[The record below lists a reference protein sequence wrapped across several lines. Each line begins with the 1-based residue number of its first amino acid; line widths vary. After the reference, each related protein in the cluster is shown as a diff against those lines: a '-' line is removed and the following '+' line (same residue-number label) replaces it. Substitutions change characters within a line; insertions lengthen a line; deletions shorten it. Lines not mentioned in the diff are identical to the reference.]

1 MYNIV
6 NLNQKEYFKMSRP
19 FKLQVMVSDT
29 LVSRIDS
36 LCNITNCSRSAI
48 CSMILS
54 MYITEFENQFNSS
67 DFAKNTEDYQVIK
80 LE

>member
-1 MYNIV
+1 
-6 NLNQKEYFKMSRP
+6 MSRP

-36 LCNITNCSRSAI
+36 LCNITNCSRSSI

-54 MYITEFENQFNSS
+54 MYITDFESQFNSS
-67 DFAKNTEDYQVIK
+67 DFVKNTEDYQVIK

>member
-1 MYNIV
+1 
-6 NLNQKEYFKMSRP
+6 MSRP

-36 LCNITNCSRSAI
+36 LCNITNFSRSTI
-48 CSMILS
+48 CSMILI
-54 MYITEFENQFNSS
+54 MYITEFENQFSSS
-67 DFAKNTEDYQVIK
+67 DIAKNTEDYQLIK